1 VTINL
6 HKLAVHAALLLA
18 IAAPLAPA
26 QATKIEVV
34 KSPGGIE
41 AWLVRDKT
49 VPVVAMDFAFDGG
62 ANQDP
67 EVKPG
72 VSYLTAALLD
82 DGAGELDTK
91 AFQQRIEENAVQ
103 LRFSSGRDNFRGS
116 IRVLRDR
123 MDQGFDLLRLALTQ
137 PRFDNDALERVR
149 AQAVSSL
156 RRETTN
162 PNSISNRVWWKT
174 AFPGHPYGRPTNGTL
189 ESVPTITRDDLREY
203 HSRVLTRATLKVAV
217 VGDIDA
223 ATLAPA
229 LDRVFGALPA
239 QGQLNPL
246 PSARI
251 QDVGRRIVID
261 LDVPQAVL
269 SFGGQGLAR
278 KDPDFIPAFIVNH
291 ILGGGSFSSRLY
303 TEVREKRGLVYGV
316 SSYLLPLDRAALFT
330 GGTQTSNDSA
340 GEALKIIEAEI
351 RRMASEG
358 PTEEE
363 LAKAKAY
370 LKGSYPLRFDTSSKI
385 ASQLLQI
392 QIDDLGID
400 YINKRNSLIDAVTIE
415 DTRRVAK
422 RLADGGILV
431 TVVGRPKN
439 LTSNDPA
446 K

>member
-1 VTINL
+1 VTMHFRNI
-6 HKLAVHAALLLA
+6 AAAAALL
-18 IAAPLAPA
+18 IAATLTPA
-26 QATKIEVV
+26 HATKIEVV

-41 AWLVRDKT
+41 AWLVRDT
-49 VPVVAMDFAFDGG
+49 TIPLVSMDFAFTGG

-72 VSYLTAALLD
+72 VSYITAALLD
-82 DGAGELDTK
+82 DGAGSYDAK

-103 LRFSSGRDNFRGS
+103 LRFSSGRDNFQGS

-123 MDQGFDLLRLALTQ
+123 MEPGFDLLRLALTQ
-137 PRFDNDALERVR
+137 PRFDTDSLERVR
-149 AQAVSSL
+149 AQVISSL

-174 AFPGHPYGRPTNGTL
+174 AFPDHPYGRPTNGTL
-189 ESVPTITRDDLREY
+189 ESVPTITREDLIDY
-203 HSRVLTRATLKVAV
+203 HRRVLTRDTLKVAV

-223 ATLAPA
+223 ATLGPM
-229 LDRVFGALPA
+229 LDKVFGALPA
-239 QGQLNPL
+239 KGDLRPL
-246 PSARI
+246 AAARI
-251 QDVGRRIVID
+251 QDVGRRIVVD

-278 KDPDFIPAFIVNH
+278 KDPDFIPAFVVNH

-303 TEVREKRGLVYGV
+303 TEVREKRGLAYGV

-340 GEALKIIEAEI
+340 NEALKIIETEI
-351 RRMASEG
+351 RRMATDGPSEK
-358 PTEEE
+358 E
-363 LAKAKAY
+363 LAEAKDY
-370 LKGSYPLRFDTSSKI
+370 LKGSFPLRFDTSSKI

-392 QIDDLGID
+392 QIESLGID

-415 DTRRVAK
+415 DARRVAK
-422 RLADGGILV
+422 RLADGGMLV
-431 TVVGRPKN
+431 TVVGRPKD
-439 LTSNDPA
+439 LASHAPG